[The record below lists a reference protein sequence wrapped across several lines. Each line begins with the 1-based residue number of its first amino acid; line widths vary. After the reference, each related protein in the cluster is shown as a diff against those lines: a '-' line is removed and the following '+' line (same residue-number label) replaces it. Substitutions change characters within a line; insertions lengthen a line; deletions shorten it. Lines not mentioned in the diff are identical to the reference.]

1 MKIDSFRGK
10 YFFLSNFY
18 LTEVDFDGFTFQNN
32 EAAFQAMKTLDRGKR
47 AEFTRLDPSSA
58 KRKGRQVRL
67 RKDWEEVKDQL
78 MYEICLSKFNQNEDL
93 KRKLLQTKGIEL
105 IEGNDWGDTYW
116 GVCRGR
122 GQNKLGKILMRVREE
137 LE

>member
-18 LTEVDFDGFTFQNN
+18 LTEVSFEGLTFQNN
-32 EAAFQAMKTLDRGKR
+32 EAAFQAMKTLDKGKR
-47 AEFTRLDPSSA
+47 VEFTGLDPSSA
-58 KRKGRQVRL
+58 KRKGRQIKL
-67 RKDWEEVKDQL
+67 RKDWEEIKDQI

>member
-18 LTEVDFDGFTFQNN
+18 LTEVSFDGLTFQNN

-47 AEFTRLDPSSA
+47 AEFARLDPSSA
-58 KRKGRQVRL
+58 KRKGRQVKL
-67 RKDWEEVKDQL
+67 RKDWEEIKDQI

-93 KRKLLQTKGIEL
+93 RNKLLQTKGMEL

>member
-18 LTEVDFDGFTFQNN
+18 PVEVDFDGFTFQNN

>member
-122 GQNKLGKILMRVREE
+122 GQNKLGKILIRVREE

>member
-18 LTEVDFDGFTFQNN
+18 PVEVDFDGFTFQNN

-58 KRKGRQVRL
+58 KRKGRKVQL

-93 KRKLLQTKGIEL
+93 KRKLLQTKGMEL